1 MRNFQ
6 LGLIFIGVLA
16 LVFSMSVFVVG
27 EHEYAIKFRL
37 GKIEKSDYEPG
48 LHFKVPFYNDVR
60 KFDKRLQT
68 ATLEA
73 EEFLTKESKNM
84 KVDSFVNWRVDD
96 VRVFFT
102 DTATMQQAN
111 SRLLPIVNTALK
123 EAIAKHTI
131 QEAISDQRVNIMQS
145 VQTKVNEKAKELG
158 IEVTDVRIMRLDFTD
173 TVRGGVFNQMITDR
187 EKEARQFRSTG
198 QEQAKGIRAGAD
210 RARQEL
216 LAQAFKES
224 ELERGSG
231 DAKAAEIYA
240 QAYNEDPEFYRF
252 TRSLR
257 AYEKSFSGKD
267 DVLVMDP
274 SSDFFKYFKSLEK

>member
-1 MRNFQ
+1 MRNIQ
-6 LGLIFIGVLA
+6 LTLIFIFALLFVLS
-16 LVFSMSVFVVG
+16 LSVFVVN

-48 LHFKVPFYNDVR
+48 LHFKVPFYNEIR

-111 SRLLPIVNTALK
+111 NRLLPIVNTALK

-145 VQTKVNEKAKELG
+145 VQSKVNEKAKELG

-198 QEQAKGIRAGAD
+198 QEQAKGIRASAD
-210 RARQEL
+210 RTRQEL

-240 QAYNEDPEFYRF
+240 QAYSEDPEFYRF

-267 DVLVMDP
+267 DILVMDP